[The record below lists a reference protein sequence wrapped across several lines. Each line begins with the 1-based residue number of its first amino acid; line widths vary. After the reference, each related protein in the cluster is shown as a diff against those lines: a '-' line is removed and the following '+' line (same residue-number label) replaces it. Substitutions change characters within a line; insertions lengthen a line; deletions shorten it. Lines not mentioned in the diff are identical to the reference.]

1 MRLVAVGLNHK
12 TAPIRMR
19 ERVAVPRNALPDV
32 LRTLRDRCGEAVLV
46 STCNRTEVY
55 SVSYNPDASAGA
67 IEALLAEYGG
77 VDSEDLSPHLYR
89 SVGLDAARHLFRVAS
104 GLDSMMLG
112 ESEILGQVRNA
123 LAAASESG
131 SVQVPL
137 SRLFHGAIRAG
148 RRAREETDVS
158 RNSLSLSYAGVQ
170 LVQRAAGGLTGL
182 RALLVGAGEAGRLL
196 ARALRT
202 TGVSDLLVANRTPER
217 AAALAERL
225 SGRTVPL
232 EEAAGALAH
241 VDVAVMAAGA
251 RTPVFDLAALE
262 AAMAEREGHP
272 LVVLDMS
279 VPRSV
284 DPRAGELP
292 GVRLFNIDDLS
303 TITEETLESRREA
316 AEKVE
321 TIVEEELARFSEWW
335 DSLEAVE
342 LVKSLRERA
351 ETVRQRELAKAMRR
365 LGDLDPDQ
373 ANVVEALTRALTSRL
388 MHDPTTALKTR
399 LSKTQLQAIR
409 DLFQL

>member
-1 MRLVAVGLNHK
+1 MRLVAIGLNHK
-12 TAPIRMR
+12 TAPLHLR
-19 ERVAVPRNALPDV
+19 ERVAVPRDRLPEV
-32 LRTLRDRCGEAVLV
+32 LRSLRERTGEAVLV

-55 SVSYNPDASAGA
+55 SVSDNPDASADA
-67 IEALLAEYGG
+67 LEVLLAEYGG
-77 VDSEDLSPHLYR
+77 IDHSELAPHLYR
-89 SVGLDAARHLFRVAS
+89 RAGVEAARHLFRVAS

-196 ARALRT
+196 ARALRS

-232 EEAAGALAH
+232 DEAAGALAH
-241 VDVAVMAAGA
+241 VDVAVMAADA
-251 RTPVFDLAALE
+251 RTPVFDVAALE
-262 AAMAEREGHP
+262 SAMAERQGRP

-284 DPRAGELP
+284 DPRAGELE

-303 TITEETLESRREA
+303 TITEETLDSRREA
-316 AEKVE
+316 ATKVE
-321 TIVEEELARFSEWW
+321 AIVEEELTRFSEWW
-335 DSLEAVE
+335 DGLEAVE

-351 ETVRQRELAKAMRR
+351 ETVRQRELEKAMRR
-365 LGDLDPDQ
+365 LGNLDPDQ
-373 ANVVEALTRALTSRL
+373 AEVVEALTRALTSRL
-388 MHDPTTALKTR
+388 MHDPTTALKNR

>member
-12 TAPIRMR
+12 TAPLHLR
-19 ERVAVPRNALPDV
+19 ERVAVPRDRLPDA
-32 LRTLRDRCGEAVLV
+32 LRSLRERTGEAVLV

-55 SVSYNPDASAGA
+55 SVSDNPDATADA
-67 IEALLAEYGG
+67 LEVLLAEYGG
-77 VDSEDLSPHLYR
+77 IDRAELAPHLYR
-89 SVGLDAARHLFRVAS
+89 RTGVEAARHLFRVAS

-196 ARALRT
+196 ARALRS

-232 EEAAGALAH
+232 DEAAGALAH
-241 VDVAVMAAGA
+241 VDVAVMAADA
-251 RTPVFDLAALE
+251 RTPVFDVAALE
-262 AAMAEREGHP
+262 SAMAERQGRP

-284 DPRAGELP
+284 DPRAGELE

-316 AEKVE
+316 ATKVE
-321 TIVEEELARFSEWW
+321 AIVEEELARFSEWW
-335 DSLEAVE
+335 DGLEAVE

-351 ETVRQRELAKAMRR
+351 ETVRQRELGKAMRR
-365 LGDLDPDQ
+365 LGNLDPDQ
-373 ANVVEALTRALTSRL
+373 AEVVEALTRALTSRL
-388 MHDPTTALKTR
+388 MHDPTTALKNR

>member
-12 TAPIRMR
+12 TAPIHLR
-19 ERVAVPRNALPDV
+19 ERVAVPRNALPEALAD
-32 LRTLRDRCGEAVLV
+32 LSERCGEAVLV

-55 SVSYNPDASAGA
+55 SVSNHPDATADA
-67 IEALLAEYGG
+67 IESLLAEYAGT
-77 VDSEDLSPHLYR
+77 DRTELSPYLYR

-123 LAAASESG
+123 LTAASESG
-131 SVQVPL
+131 SVGVPL

-225 SGRTVPL
+225 NGRTVPL
-232 EEAAGALAH
+232 DEAAAALAH
-241 VDVAVMAAGA
+241 VDVAVMAADA
-251 RTPVFDLAALE
+251 RTPVFDVAALQ
-262 AAMAEREGHP
+262 AAVAEREGRP

-284 DPRAGELP
+284 DPEAGDLD

-316 AEKVE
+316 AAKVE

-351 ETVRQRELAKAMRR
+351 ETVRRRELARAMRR

-373 ANVVEALTRALTSRL
+373 AEVIEALTRALTSRL
-388 MHDPTTALKTR
+388 MHDPTTALKSQ

-409 DLFQL
+409 DLFKL

>member
-1 MRLVAVGLNHK
+1 MRLVAIGLNHK
-12 TAPIRMR
+12 TAPLHLR
-19 ERVAVPRNALPDV
+19 ERVAVPRDRLPEV
-32 LRTLRDRCGEAVLV
+32 LRSLRERTGEAVLV

-55 SVSYNPDASAGA
+55 SVSDNPDASADA
-67 IEALLAEYGG
+67 LEVLLAEYGG
-77 VDSEDLSPHLYR
+77 IDHSELAPHLYR
-89 SVGLDAARHLFRVAS
+89 RAGVEAARHLFRVAS

-196 ARALRT
+196 ARALRS

-232 EEAAGALAH
+232 DEAAGALAH
-241 VDVAVMAAGA
+241 VDVAVMAADA
-251 RTPVFDLAALE
+251 RTPVFDVAALE
-262 AAMAEREGHP
+262 SAMAERQGRP

-284 DPRAGELP
+284 DPRAGELE

-303 TITEETLESRREA
+303 TITEETLDSRREA
-316 AEKVE
+316 AIKVE
-321 TIVEEELARFSEWW
+321 AIVEEELARFSEWW
-335 DSLEAVE
+335 DGLEAVE

-351 ETVRQRELAKAMRR
+351 ETVRQRELEKAMRR
-365 LGDLDPDQ
+365 LGNLDPDQ
-373 ANVVEALTRALTSRL
+373 AEVVEALTRALTSRL
-388 MHDPTTALKTR
+388 MHDPTTALKNR